1 MIDGVPIR
9 NFQSP
14 KEQKGIFGIGC
25 FGCFALICLIGVV
38 IKIGEWFWKGCL
50 YINTLSKGHLLPF
63 LCVFCLVIFVCYLIR
78 RNLSMLEKLLM
89 NPDEKEFAKLTR
101 DLFRDKYI
109 TLKAYFKAT
118 GISEESSNNF
128 LKSCRGVAFLEA
140 YKKSPMIDNIEISKM
155 ILDVEREEQ
164 IISCAVDIL
173 KTY

>member
-1 MIDGVPIR
+1 M
-9 NFQSP
+9 NTE
-14 KEQKGIFGIGC
+14 EQKGIFGIGC
-25 FGCFALICLIGVV
+25 FGCFALICLLGVV

-50 YINTLSKGHLLPF
+50 YINTVCKGHLLSS
-63 LCVFCLVIFVCYLIR
+63 LCVICLVVLVCFLLR
-78 RNLSMLEKLLM
+78 RNLRMLEKLLM

-109 TLKAYFKAT
+109 ALKAYFKAT
-118 GISEESSNNF
+118 GISVESSNNF

-140 YKKSPMIDNIEISKM
+140 YKKSPIIDNIEMSKM

-173 KTY
+173 KAY